1 MFTMACMPSRVGYA
15 FLADVRQPHLKT
27 LFL

>member
-15 FLADVRQPHLKT
+15 FLADVQHSHLKT
-27 LFL
+27 PFL